1 MPAITKDRLHVPSGE
16 RPVVEM
22 ATPWKISAIQ
32 EGLGDKYDRD
42 TIIEMLQQ
50 CRGNI
55 DRAFC
60 NLLGEEP
67 SLPPPPPSGA
77 SGRAILRSKFHNS
90 SRSSSPFSTASKR
103 SAEDDDD
110 NDNEDSDSEAPRSAQ
125 RRRRRRRRIHP
136 QSREH
141 KRRILPDVTVGIA
154 FRDDRNDLVSLRLR
168 VSPDEPGN
176 SSQASQQQ
184 SQPDLERADS
194 GIGLEQDKPPTA
206 PPSSAEASS
215 SQTDSGNEQT
225 TLRRSRRLIKGRNM
239 AT

>member
-32 EGLGDKYDRD
+32 EGLGDKYDRH
-42 TIIEMLQQ
+42 TIIEVLQQ

-67 SLPPPPPSGA
+67 SLPPPPSGA
-77 SGRAILRSKFHNS
+77 SGREILKSKFHNS

-103 SAEDDDD
+103 SAEDDAD
-110 NDNEDSDSEAPRSAQ
+110 DSDSEAPRSAQ
-125 RRRRRRRRIHP
+125 RRRRRRRIHP
-136 QSREH
+136 HPREH

-168 VSPDEPGN
+168 VSPDVPGGHI
-176 SSQASQQQ
+176 SQASQQSQ
-184 SQPDLERADS
+184 QSQPSQPDLERADS

-206 PPSSAEASS
+206 TSSSTEASS

-225 TLRRSRRLIKGRNM
+225 KLRRSRRLIKGRNM